1 MKNEIK
7 KIKDTKEIKVEII
20 IARYNEDLSWLKKI
34 PKSIKITVYNKG
46 LDDITQ
52 IKDLKY
58 DIIKLPNVGRESHTY
73 LYHII
78 HNYNNLAHKTIF
90 CQGDS
95 IFHSPGFLDLLK
107 NVNLFE
113 PVQSLS
119 AFYWP
124 EGEKPLYF
132 YDPPKPV
139 LDETKNLW
147 IKKSP
152 IHVEYMDN
160 NFVTR
165 YPYLYYIEH
174 YLKLVEMI
182 KKIYN
187 IDNVLKF
194 FVERFR
200 LKNVD
205 INDLFP
211 VCYAGLFCVNK
222 EVILENSI
230 DFYNN
235 ILSMLLYDIRYNT
248 RFFKNGNAINK
259 NTKSIDYGLFLEKLW
274 LLIFNYKKHN
284 KNYINLKVKDF
295 PIYNYNLTVKQNI
308 IDIKVFVITCELY
321 LNLIMDNQN
330 YSINISRN
338 VIFLKHYNKTILK
351 INTTFN
357 KNIQE
362 ALKDMSYITINIKL
376 HNNRLITS
384 ANDLVVINYQFK
396 HKVNKIDSAKIF
408 SLTNDNKFVDL
419 LNPNFN
425 IEMEKYNEFIEAFM
439 FR

>member
-1 MKNEIK
+1 MK
-7 KIKDTKEIKVEII
+7 TEII

-34 PKSIKITVYNKG
+34 PKDIKITIYNKG
-46 LDDITQ
+46 LDDIEQMKT
-52 IKDLKY
+52 LNY

-78 HNYNNLAHKTIF
+78 NNYDNLAHKTIF

-107 NVNLFE
+107 NVKLFE
-113 PVQSLS
+113 PVQPLS
-119 AFYWP
+119 AYYWP
-124 EGEKPLYF
+124 EGIEPFYF
-132 YDPPKPV
+132 YNPPKPL
-139 LDETKNLW
+139 LDKTKDLW

-165 YPYLYYIEH
+165 YPYVYNQH
-174 YLKLVEMI
+174 HFVKLVDLV

-187 IDNVLKF
+187 IDNVLKY
-194 FVERFR
+194 FVERFL

-205 INDLFP
+205 LDDLFP
-211 VCYAGLFCVNK
+211 VCYAGLFCIDK

-235 ILSMLLYDIRYNT
+235 ILSMLVYDIRYNT
-248 RFFKNGNAINK
+248 KFFKNGNSINK
-259 NTKSIDYGLFLEKLW
+259 NTKSIDWGLFLEKMW

-295 PIYNYNLTVKQNI
+295 PIYNYNLTVKDNLINI
-308 IDIKVFVITCELY
+308 KLFVITCELY

-330 YSINISRN
+330 YSISISRN
-338 VIFLKHYNKTILK
+338 IIFLKHYNKTILK

-357 KNIQE
+357 KNIQNKI
-362 ALKDMSYITINIKL
+362 KDMSYITLSIKL
-376 HNNRLITS
+376 HNNSLIIST
-384 ANDLVVINYQFK
+384 NDLVIINYQFK
-396 HKVNKIDSAKIF
+396 HNINKINSAKIF
-408 SLTNDNKFVDL
+408 SLIDDNKFVDL
-419 LNPNFN
+419 LNPKANN
-425 IEMEKYNEFIEAFM
+425 RKLEKYL
-439 FR
+439 